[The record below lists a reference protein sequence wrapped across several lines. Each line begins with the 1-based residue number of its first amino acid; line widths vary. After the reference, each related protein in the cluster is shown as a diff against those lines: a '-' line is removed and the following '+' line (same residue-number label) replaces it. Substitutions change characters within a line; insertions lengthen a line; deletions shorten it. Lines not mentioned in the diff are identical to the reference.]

1 MTATTTTPLVRN
13 AVDAERRWFFGG
25 GIHTWLATSDDTG
38 GAFLLFE
45 DAMDQGKRTPLHT
58 HPADETM
65 YLIDG
70 ELLMH
75 IDGQEHTVSAGGVM
89 LAPAGVPHAFLV
101 TSETARVLWL
111 HTPGSCEAF
120 YRTASDPLTS
130 DTDRIVDFD
139 RVRQAALSAGGIQIV
154 GPPPFAA

>member
-75 IDGQEHTVSAGGVM
+75 IDGQEHTVSAGGVI

-111 HTPGSCEAF
+111 NTPGS
-120 YRTASDPLTS
+120 
-130 DTDRIVDFD
+130 
-139 RVRQAALSAGGIQIV
+139 
-154 GPPPFAA
+154 